1 MRAAVLGLGKIGHG
15 TAARL
20 AERGLEVCAYTRS
33 KEKAEAVNRYGIT
46 ASGALEGN
54 YRIRAYSGKELPE
67 AVGQADLLVVA
78 TTSAGHRPVAESL
91 KGLLRPAQR
100 ILILTGNWG
109 ALDFSAVLG
118 EEAREKQVIIG
129 ETSGNIAAVPSLSER
144 AEIFVKPAKKHIAF
158 AAVPPELQGNLA
170 SPDQCAGPAL
180 SWLRRFSGSALPTAV
195 RMAEE
200 LKDAFPELTPVKNV
214 LTTSFNN
221 TNPPVHA
228 PICLFNLTR
237 MENAEDASF
246 YGECLP
252 PFLER
257 FLTAADRERVTV
269 GRAIGAD
276 AETLLDLMNSAWET
290 NCSSVKELGLSNPS
304 LKLVRL
310 PKTLQHRFLTE
321 DIPCGLVPVSRLGRQ
336 LGIPT
341 PCTDL
346 MIEIYRQTVAGSSS
360 VQVPLR

>member
-54 YRIRAYSGKELPE
+54 YRIRAYSGEALPE

-91 KGLLRPAQR
+91 KGLLRPGQR

-109 ALDFSAVLG
+109 ALDFSAALG

-129 ETSGNIAAVPSLSER
+129 ETSGNIAAVPSLSDR

-158 AAVPPELQGNLA
+158 AAVPPELQGA
-170 SPDQCAGPAL
+170 APAGLTLP
-180 SWLRRFSGSALPTAV
+180 WLRRFSGSALPTAV

-200 LKDAFPELTPVKNV
+200 LKNAFPELTPVKNV

-269 GRAIGAD
+269 GRALGAD

-290 NCSSVKELGLSNPS
+290 NCSSVKKLGLSNPS

>member
-1 MRAAVLGLGKIGHG
+1 
-15 TAARL
+15 
-20 AERGLEVCAYTRS
+20 
-33 KEKAEAVNRYGIT
+33 
-46 ASGALEGN
+46 
-54 YRIRAYSGKELPE
+54 
-67 AVGQADLLVVA
+67 
-78 TTSAGHRPVAESL
+78 
-91 KGLLRPAQR
+91 
-100 ILILTGNWG
+100 
-109 ALDFSAVLG
+109 
-118 EEAREKQVIIG
+118 
-129 ETSGNIAAVPSLSER
+129 
-144 AEIFVKPAKKHIAF
+144 
-158 AAVPPELQGNLA
+158 
-170 SPDQCAGPAL
+170 
-180 SWLRRFSGSALPTAV
+180 
-195 RMAEE
+195 MAEE

-257 FLTAADRERVTV
+257 FLTAADGERVTV
-269 GRAIGAD
+269 GRALGAD
-276 AETLLDLMNSAWET
+276 AETLLDLMNSAWEA